1 MSSTPSRSSTPP
13 SDISDI
19 VNSFSRVKSKI
30 KQLQILEEEYKLRI
44 HEYMD
49 INKQDFIQ
57 TKGSIDTDITLS
69 GSPDFKILIV
79 RNKTKRETV
88 TKKDVPVDIWKQYV
102 KKTEY
107 TTLTIKILENEQL
120 PDF

>member
-1 MSSTPSRSSTPP
+1 MSQSTSPTRSSTPSRSSTPQT
-13 SDISDI
+13 ISDI
-19 VNSFSRVKSKI
+19 VNSFSRVKNKI

-49 INKQDFIQ
+49 TNKQDFIQ
-57 TKGSIDTDITLS
+57 TKGNIDAD
-69 GSPDFKILIV
+69 KILIV

-88 TKKDVPVDIWKQYV
+88 SKKDVPVDIWKQYA

-107 TTLTIKILENEQL
+107 TSLTIKILEN
-120 PDF
+120 